1 LSFIAAGPQPP
12 NTARL
17 LMGDGLRELIGRL
30 LGEFDHVIVDSP
42 PVMGLAD
49 AQLVAEAVEGVI
61 FVVEAGATPTGA
73 AQSALQRLREARAQ
87 FLGAIVTKLNTSRQP
102 FAYDYGYGYG
112 DRLADQT

>member
-1 LSFIAAGPQPP
+1 
-12 NTARL
+12 
-17 LMGDGLRELIGRL
+17 
-30 LGEFDHVIVDSP
+30 
-42 PVMGLAD
+42 MGLAD

-87 FLGAIVTKLNTSRQP
+87 FLGAIVTKINTSRQP